1 MKQNLGFR
9 AWFYFRQGWAT
20 YFAFIFAAINTL
32 TVTYYLA
39 IENYPFLDNLFP
51 TFIHYVVIVI
61 LIGVPLL
68 IAIGYAHFKKTPS
81 YRAETDV
88 TMETDPYRRR
98 MVVNSEISVTLNLK
112 LTEMLLKL
120 LRNEEL
126 SKEQIDEITHLKNIL
141 ATLVKDRSFA
151 NKKDL
156 EFYKKIDDFS
166 KSSKF

>member
-39 IENYPFLDNLFP
+39 IEKYPFLNDIFP
-51 TFIHYVVIVI
+51 SFLHYVIIIVS
-61 LIGVPLL
+61 IGVPLL
-68 IAIGYAHFKKTPS
+68 IGIGYSHYKKTPS

-98 MVVNSEISVTLNLK
+98 MVVNSEISVALNLK

-120 LRNEEL
+120 LKDEKISNERLEEIILMKNTL
-126 SKEQIDEITHLKNIL
+126 SE
-141 ATLVKDRSFA
+141 LVKERTFA
-151 NKKDL
+151 DKKDL
-156 EFYKKIDDFS
+156 EFYKKID
-166 KSSKF
+166 KFHDSH

>member
-1 MKQNLGFR
+1 MKNIVKQNIGFR

-39 IENYPFLDNLFP
+39 IENYPFLHNLFP
-51 TFIHYVVIVI
+51 TFIHYVVIVT

-98 MVVNSEISVTLNLK
+98 MVVNSEISVMLNLK
-112 LTEMLLKL
+112 LTEMIIHLSKNEKLSDEQIKETIKLQEFLLILLK
-120 LRNEEL
+120 
-126 SKEQIDEITHLKNIL
+126 
-141 ATLVKDRSFA
+141 DRTFS

-156 EFYKKIDDFS
+156 EFYKNMDSFIH
-166 KSSKF
+166 